1 MNDTIYRQAAID
13 AILHNQEVYSNN
25 FGNDPIDKYTIAII
39 DNDAQTIA
47 QLPSAQPEQRWIP
60 CSERLPEEGCDV
72 LVCEKN
78 YRNIYTAYYDS
89 AYGWITFDLCKDE
102 CFWTHLDIIA
112 WMPLPEPYTER

>member
-1 MNDTIYRQAAID
+1 MSGMSDFEKQIHSMFDHIWDCDINHPVFEDTVGDLMEAVIQCYRNI
-13 AILHNQEVYSNN
+13 
-25 FGNDPIDKYTIAII
+25 T
-39 DNDAQTIA
+39 
-47 QLPSAQPEQRWIP
+47 SAQPEQRWIP
-60 CSERLPEEGCDV
+60 CSERLPEEGCAV